1 MYVRLHTKFGS
12 APFNSRMRALF
23 SILFCLTFAAFSLAC
38 GQNSS
43 GKSPRIVDFGIYSAD
58 RENPKLLSETE
69 QIPATVGTVFG
80 IRMTHDGESTAS
92 LSFRWT
98 FPAMQNPAN
107 GQIWTEMTGTRELSS
122 DRAQS
127 YLARINNDWEAVPGD
142 WTLQV
147 LRSEQ
152 VVAEKVFHVFVPLI
166 VSD

>member
-1 MYVRLHTKFGS
+1 M
-12 APFNSRMRALF
+12 NSYCNLTPLNIRMRSLF
-23 SILFCLTFAAFSLAC
+23 SILFCLTFATFSLAC
-38 GQNSS
+38 DQNAIEE
-43 GKSPRIVDFGIYSAD
+43 SPRIVDFGIYGAD
-58 RENPKLLSETE
+58 RENPELLSETDK
-69 QIPATVGTVFG
+69 IPATVGTVFG
-80 IRMTHDGESTAS
+80 VRMMLHGKTTAS

-122 DRAQS
+122 DRAHS
-127 YLARINNDWEAVPGD
+127 FLARINNDWEAVPGD

-152 VVAEKVFHVFVPLI
+152 VVAEKVFHVFVPLV

>member
-1 MYVRLHTKFGS
+1 MNTYCIL
-12 APFNSRMRALF
+12 APLNIRMRSLF
-23 SILFCLTFAAFSLAC
+23 SILFCLTFATFSVAC
-38 GQNSS
+38 GQHANEE
-43 GKSPRIVDFGIYSAD
+43 SPRIVDFGIYGAD
-58 RENPKLLSETE
+58 RENPELLSETDE
-69 QIPATVGTVFG
+69 IPATVGTVFG
-80 IRMTHDGESTAS
+80 VRMMLDGKTTAS

-98 FPAMQNPAN
+98 FPAMQDPAS

-127 YLARINNDWEAVPGD
+127 FLARINNDWEAVPGD

-152 VVAEKVFHVFVPLI
+152 VVAEKIFHVFVPLV